1 MKLRRCL
8 FALILCGLA
17 SLPLA
22 ASAGAV
28 ASRCRSAP
36 SVQPPQGT
44 PHVVAVDGAKDPTTI
59 RFGRGREQI
68 TRTALLPVLG
78 DKRLAPMQPIATLE
92 SDFQQSDGTALG
104 RLQVTSRATTTNS
117 GHQVRVAI
125 CIDPSAGHHPAQAG
139 TYVGSVTLDDPRVT
153 GGASFPVTVTLQS
166 DALRPFL
173 FCLVGAVAGWGWSLL
188 IAQAFDL
195 RTRLEKMRLAAV
207 CIGSTVLGTFPIY
220 LTLYAKDPGFVGD
233 WPALWPL
240 AAKSFVT
247 ATAAFPSLAAL
258 ARIIRAPVS
267 AASPPSQRLP
277 SDLDLRTEPT
287 RVTGP
292 DVP

>member
-1 MKLRRCL
+1 MMLRRCL
-8 FALILCGLA
+8 LVLILLGLA
-17 SLPLA
+17 ALPLA

-28 ASRCRSAP
+28 ATRCRAAP
-36 SVQPPQGT
+36 GVAPPQGQ
-44 PHVVAVDGAKDPTTI
+44 PPVVKVDGAPNPTTI
-59 RFGRGREQI
+59 RFGRGRDPI

-78 DKRLAPMQPIATLE
+78 DKRLAPALPLATLM
-92 SDFQQSDGTALG
+92 SDFSQTDGTALG

-117 GHQVRVAI
+117 GHQVRVAV

-153 GGASFPVTVTLQS
+153 AAAFPITVTLQS

-240 AAKSFVT
+240 AAKAFVT

-287 RVTGP
+287 RTGP

>member
-22 ASAGAV
+22 ATAGAA
-28 ASRCRSAP
+28 ASRCRAAP
-36 SVQPPQGT
+36 SVPLPQGT
-44 PHVVAVDGAKDPTTI
+44 PRVVTVDGAQDPTTI
-59 RFGRGREQI
+59 RFGRSREQI

-78 DKRLAPMQPIATLE
+78 DKRLAPMVPIETLAL
-92 SDFQQSDGTALG
+92 DFQQPDGTALG
-104 RLQVTSRATTTNS
+104 RLQVTTRATTTNS

-153 GGASFPVTVTLQS
+153 GASFPVTVTLQS
-166 DALRPFL
+166 DAMRPFL
-173 FCLVGAVAGWGWSLL
+173 FCLVGALAGWGWSLL

-207 CIGSTVLGTFPIY
+207 CVGSTVLGTFPIY

-258 ARIIRAPVS
+258 ARIIRQPAA

-277 SDLDLRTEPT
+277 ADLDLRTEPT
-287 RVTGP
+287 RVPGQ